1 MSFAFFAEG
10 CSIATISFTPNAC
23 LTRYMPMHPGT
34 SFPGGTDWEVA
45 LSSTIKSAASGLE
58 ATAKVLLVGLRNLD
72 FSSDQ

>member
-1 MSFAFFAEG
+1 MSFAFFAEPAPLRRYFLLQMHVSPDI
-10 CSIATISFTPNAC
+10 CLCTPAR
-23 LTRYMPMHPGT
+23 LSGR
-34 SFPGGTDWEVA
+34 TDWEVA

>member
-1 MSFAFFAEG
+1 
-10 CSIATISFTPNAC
+10 
-23 LTRYMPMHPGT
+23 MPMHPGT
-34 SFPGGTDWEVA
+34 SFPEGTDWEVA